1 MKTLRRGP
9 SAPDREKVKLALS
22 NVRLTSEKTYCPSL
36 EFHPQYPVVKVP
48 REASRP
54 AALASGA
61 RKYFTGFPVGC
72 QRLFSKFLKIRF
84 QREPAATG
92 PERPAAAPSS
102 SADLVEYPFGSKS
115 ARGNLE
121 NSLNDIYATLATRAT
136 RKLPL
141 ACHAKPPPP
150 SKSSLAE
157 ARSSCLTECLP
168 FETKNTLSGVNHYSR
183 NHFVAQARPR
193 KSARVRQAPGIAP
206 PRGRAAS
213 APRRA
218 PNKGRGRA
226 PVGAAASAG
235 PAVPPGRPER
245 RKAPPASGTT
255 CPPAASRRS
264 TFGEVG
270 LNCRVRNGIG

>member
-1 MKTLRRGP
+1 MHVLSTPPAFILSQDQTLRSNSARRRRQIDVSLDSVLKLSVGASGP
-9 SAPDREKVKLALS
+9 LTGKKLKLALS

-84 QREPAATG
+84 QREPAGTDPEG
-92 PERPAAAPSS
+92 PVAAPSS
-102 SADLVEYPFGSKS
+102 SVDLVEYPFGSKS

-141 ACHAKPPPP
+141 ACHAKPP
-150 SKSSLAE
+150 SQQIE
-157 ARSSCLTECLP
+157 
-168 FETKNTLSGVNHYSR
+168 
-183 NHFVAQARPR
+183 
-193 KSARVRQAPGIAP
+193 
-206 PRGRAAS
+206 
-213 APRRA
+213 
-218 PNKGRGRA
+218 
-226 PVGAAASAG
+226 
-235 PAVPPGRPER
+235 
-245 RKAPPASGTT
+245 
-255 CPPAASRRS
+255 SRRS
-264 TFGEVG
+264 QEF
-270 LNCRVRNGIG
+270 LSDRMSAL

>member
-1 MKTLRRGP
+1 MKTLRRGLR
-9 SAPDREKVKLALS
+9 APDREKVKLALS
-22 NVRLTSEKTYCPSL
+22 NVRLTSEKTFVPSL

-141 ACHAKPPPP
+141 ACHAKPP
-150 SKSSLAE
+150 
-157 ARSSCLTECLP
+157 LP
-168 FETKNTLSGVNHYSR
+168 ANRVSQKPGVL
-183 NHFVAQARPR
+183 V
-193 KSARVRQAPGIAP
+193 
-206 PRGRAAS
+206 
-213 APRRA
+213 
-218 PNKGRGRA
+218 
-226 PVGAAASAG
+226 
-235 PAVPPGRPER
+235 
-245 RKAPPASGTT
+245 
-255 CPPAASRRS
+255 
-264 TFGEVG
+264 
-270 LNCRVRNGIG
+270 

>member
-1 MKTLRRGP
+1 MHVLSTPPAFILSQDQTLRSKAASPPPTDHVSVILFLKLSVGALGP
-9 SAPDREKVKLALS
+9 LTGKKLKLALS
-22 NVRLTSEKTYCPSL
+22 NVRLTSEKTFVPSL

-102 SADLVEYPFGSKS
+102 SADLIEYPFGSKS

-141 ACHAKPPPP
+141 ACHAKPP
-150 SKSSLAE
+150 
-157 ARSSCLTECLP
+157 LP
-168 FETKNTLSGVNHYSR
+168 ANRVSQKPGVL
-183 NHFVAQARPR
+183 V
-193 KSARVRQAPGIAP
+193 
-206 PRGRAAS
+206 
-213 APRRA
+213 
-218 PNKGRGRA
+218 
-226 PVGAAASAG
+226 
-235 PAVPPGRPER
+235 
-245 RKAPPASGTT
+245 
-255 CPPAASRRS
+255 
-264 TFGEVG
+264 
-270 LNCRVRNGIG
+270 